1 MEEIITELSGSVLR
15 VQFNRPSKKNAMTV
29 AMYSALADEFD
40 RADKNDDVR
49 AVLVHGAGDSFTAG
63 NDLAD
68 FTKHP
73 PGPGDSPQARFL
85 DALIRF
91 SKPLIA
97 AVHGVAVGGG
107 TTMLLHFDFVYAAE
121 TTRFQIPFINLA
133 LVPELASSYTLPR
146 QIGYLQAAELI
157 LLGEPFSAARAKEL
171 GVVTAVVPDQGVTA
185 KALEI
190 AMNLARKPAGALAAC
205 KRLIKAP
212 DREFIGQAVSRE
224 LSEFAVRVR
233 SAEAKEAFTA
243 FLEKRKPDFSSMKT
257 GRTAVTSAAS

>member
-1 MEEIITELSGSVLR
+1 MEEILTELSDSVLR

-29 AMYSALADEFD
+29 AMYAALAEELD

-49 AVLVHGAGDSFTAG
+49 VVLVHGAGDSFTAG

-68 FTKHP
+68 FTSHP
-73 PGPGDSPQARFL
+73 PGSGESPQARFL

-121 TTRFQIPFINLA
+121 STRFQIPFINLA

-157 LLGEPFSAARAKEL
+157 FLGEPFSAARANEL
-171 GVVTAVVPDQGVTA
+171 GLVTAVVPDQNVWA
-185 KALEI
+185 KASEI
-190 AMNLARKPAGALAAC
+190 AMNLARKPAEALRAC
-205 KRLIKAP
+205 KKLIKAP
-212 DREFIGQAVSRE
+212 DREAIDRAVSRE
-224 LSEFAVRVR
+224 LSEFAARVR
-233 SAEAKEAFTA
+233 SAEAKEAFAA
-243 FLEKRKPDFSSMKT
+243 FLEKRKPDFSSTK
-257 GRTAVTSAAS
+257 ASQTPLKAS